1 MIYWINDISIFVVQ
15 EGQMKFGLQLVPN
28 PVPNG
33 INEYDRMREAALLAE
48 ELGYDSVW
56 YEDHFMFEGD
66 RPQLECL
73 TALAALAA
81 STSRVRMGMLV
92 LGAPY
97 RNPAL
102 LAKMLTTIDVI
113 SHGRVI
119 AGIGAGWH
127 ELEFDAYGWPFPSL
141 KERFDRL
148 EEVVQILDRMLSQSP
163 ASFEGQYYQVKEAL
177 NLPMPVQKPRPP
189 ILIGGNGEKRTL
201 RAVAKYADMCNVIV
215 DAEKAR
221 HKFEVL
227 RSHCEAL
234 GRPYEEI
241 TRSVNYWTVFGRSEA
256 ERDAKKER
264 FSRGAEDLAGI
275 PEKMKA
281 YEAVGTQYIIARIFD
296 SNDLEPIRQFA
307 ETVFPAFQ

>member
-1 MIYWINDISIFVVQ
+1 
-15 EGQMKFGLQLVPN
+15 MKFGLQLVPN
-28 PVPNG
+28 PIESGVNAF
-33 INEYDRMREAALLAE
+33 DRMQKAARLAE

-56 YEDHFMFEGD
+56 YEDHFMWADD
-66 RPQLECL
+66 RPHKPVQLECL
-73 TALAALAA
+73 TALSALAA
-81 STSRVRMGMLV
+81 STQRIRLGMLV
-92 LGAPY
+92 LGSPY

-119 AGIGAGWH
+119 VGLGAGWH
-127 ELEFDAYGWPFPSL
+127 ELEFEAYGWPFPPL

-148 EEVVQILDRMLSQSP
+148 EETAQIIDRMMTQSP
-163 ASFEGQYYQVKEAL
+163 ASFEGEYYQIKDAH
-177 NLPMPVQKPRPP
+177 NLPMPVQQPRPP

-201 RAVAKYADMCNVIV
+201 RAVAKYGDMCNVIV

-227 RSHCEAL
+227 RQHCEEV

-241 TRSVNYWTVFGRSEA
+241 TRSVNYWTIFAGNQA

-264 FSRGAEDLAGI
+264 FPRDAEDLAGI

-296 SNDLEPIRQFA
+296 GNDLDPIRQFA
-307 ETVFPAFQ
+307 ETVFPAFR

>member
-1 MIYWINDISIFVVQ
+1 
-15 EGQMKFGLQLVPN
+15 MKFGLQLVPN
-28 PVPNG
+28 PIESGVNAF
-33 INEYDRMREAALLAE
+33 DRMQKAARLAE

-56 YEDHFMFEGD
+56 YEDHFMWADD
-66 RPQLECL
+66 RPHKPVQLECL
-73 TALAALAA
+73 TALSALAA
-81 STSRVRMGMLV
+81 STQRICLGMLV
-92 LGAPY
+92 LGSPY

-119 AGIGAGWH
+119 VGLGAGWH
-127 ELEFDAYGWPFPSL
+127 ELEFEAYGWPFPPL

-148 EEVVQILDRMLSQSP
+148 EETAQIIDRMMTQSP
-163 ASFEGQYYQVKEAL
+163 ASFEGEYYQIKDAH
-177 NLPMPVQKPRPP
+177 NLPMPVQQPRPP

-201 RAVAKYADMCNVIV
+201 RAVAKYGDMCNVIV

-227 RSHCEAL
+227 RQHCEEV

-241 TRSVNYWTVFGRSEA
+241 TRSVNYWTIFAGNQA

-264 FSRGAEDLAGI
+264 FPRDAEDLAGI

-296 SNDLEPIRQFA
+296 GNDLDPIRQFA
-307 ETVFPAFQ
+307 ETVFPAFR